1 MTIIIIIIMMITMLR
16 RSINSLLRALTLKE
30 KGKWEFAQVNVVVFM
45 QVVKGTGAS
54 PFLHSDIQ
62 IHSQSFPLPFECLS
76 QRLDKAN
83 RK

>member
-1 MTIIIIIIMMITMLR
+1 MTKIIIMMIAMLR
-16 RSINSLLRALTLKE
+16 RSVNSLLRALT
-30 KGKWEFAQVNVVVFM
+30 KWEFAQVNVVVFM

-62 IHSQSFPLPFECLS
+62 IHSQSFPLPFEYLS

>member
-1 MTIIIIIIMMITMLR
+1 MTVIIITMIARLR
-16 RSINSLLRALTLKE
+16 RSVNSLLRALTLKE

-54 PFLHSDIQ
+54 LFLHSDIQ
-62 IHSQSFPLPFECLS
+62 IHSQSFLLPFEYLS
-76 QRLDKAN
+76 QRLDEAN